1 MPAQKKL
8 SAAPKPVGSDED
20 FEFESSEGLIV
31 VPSLAVAPQPPPVV
45 VTEIVDEYEDRRAS
59 VKLNLLFL
67 RTACGDEMYAKVR
80 LLRAAELADFTAK
93 WQEHSGISLGEFRA
107 S

>member
-1 MPAQKKL
+1 MPAAKKL
-8 SAAPKPVGSDED
+8 SAAPKPTGSDED
-20 FEFESSEGLIV
+20 FVFESSEGTIT
-31 VPSLAVAPQPPPVV
+31 VPSLAVAPQPPPVI

-80 LLRAAELADFTAK
+80 LLQASELSEFTEK